1 MNKRMTIFAGAGA
14 SKAVDPDQYPTTV
27 EFFDGLPI
35 FVTTNLLFKSVVALL
50 MQDDKNRILDIEIIL
65 WKLSELLSFCE
76 QVSNQ
81 EEFPA
86 WLFFQD
92 RLAPMLPFNHPLN
105 KTKHIRKGFDVA
117 SVNEA
122 VAFLDSTL
130 IVLAQHHDYWSY
142 CLAAN
147 IAKPATTNKTTVNN
161 VSTVFTSNH
170 KMK

>member
-65 WKLSELLSFCE
+65 WKLSELFSFCE

-92 RLAPMLPFNHPLN
+92 RLAPMLPDRSWRTGHLEQMA
-105 KTKHIRKGFDVA
+105 KSTWSTAARA
-117 SVNEA
+117 SRR
-122 VAFLDSTL
+122 D
-130 IVLAQHHDYWSY
+130 
-142 CLAAN
+142 
-147 IAKPATTNKTTVNN
+147 
-161 VSTVFTSNH
+161 
-170 KMK
+170 